1 MALIPVRFSARPFLL
16 VAVVY
21 GATATG
27 SDAQVTGRDLTHALD
42 AAARAHV
49 ESVIV
54 PGVSVAVVRGGEV
67 LLQGGYGFV
76 DLEWG
81 VQTPLAGDASY
92 EIGSVTKQFTAAA
105 ILLLEEEGKIDLDS
119 DFTQYIDFNTQGRTV
134 SVRRLLDHTSG
145 IRSYTE
151 MSAFAELSVLDLPRD
166 TLVRLVEAEPFDFE
180 PGTAQI
186 YNNSAF
192 FLLGLIIESLS
203 GQSYEDFVQE
213 RLFDPAGMA
222 DSYYCHEALMRDR
235 RAHGYDA
242 VGPERL
248 IRARYIDHAWPYAAG
263 SLCSTVGDLVKWNR
277 ALHGGRLLSGASYEQ
292 MTTARPLE
300 DGSII
305 GYAMGIGDGTRGG
318 TPVSAHGGGINGFVS
333 QLAWYPEHDLSI
345 VVLQNSTAPPGAGA
359 LAAAFVDRV
368 LGPEPEPV
376 AEPYAGSLAELEGRY
391 RGISRG
397 RMMDVA
403 VRENGDRL
411 EFSEEEDDAPV
422 VPTHVGDLTWASGEV
437 RYIFRRVGG
446 QVSEL
451 RFSAGSAHYVLERIG
466 S

>member
-1 MALIPVRFSARPFLL
+1 
-16 VAVVY
+16 
-21 GATATG
+21 
-27 SDAQVTGRDLTHALD
+27 
-42 AAARAHV
+42 
-49 ESVIV
+49 
-54 PGVSVAVVRGGEV
+54 
-67 LLQGGYGFV
+67 
-76 DLEWG
+76 
-81 VQTPLAGDASY
+81 
-92 EIGSVTKQFTAAA
+92 
-105 ILLLEEEGKIDLDS
+105 
-119 DFTQYIDFNTQGRTV
+119 
-134 SVRRLLDHTSG
+134 
-145 IRSYTE
+145 
-151 MSAFAELSVLDLPRD
+151 
-166 TLVRLVEAEPFDFE
+166 
-180 PGTAQI
+180 
-186 YNNSAF
+186 
-192 FLLGLIIESLS
+192 
-203 GQSYEDFVQE
+203 
-213 RLFDPAGMA
+213 
-222 DSYYCHEALMRDR
+222 
-235 RAHGYDA
+235 
-242 VGPERL
+242 
-248 IRARYIDHAWPYAAG
+248 
-263 SLCSTVGDLVKWNR
+263 
-277 ALHGGRLLSGASYEQ
+277 

-359 LAAAFVDRV
+359 LAAAFVDLV

-376 AEPYAGSLAELEGRY
+376 VEPYAGSLAELEGRY